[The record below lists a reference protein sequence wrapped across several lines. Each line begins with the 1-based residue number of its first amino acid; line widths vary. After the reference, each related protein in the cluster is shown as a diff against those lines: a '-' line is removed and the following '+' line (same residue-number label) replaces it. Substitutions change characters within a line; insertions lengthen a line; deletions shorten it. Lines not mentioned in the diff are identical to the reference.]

1 METEQADKVSDKGR
15 FRQTLIRVLIV
26 QVVALVL
33 LWALQAHY
41 NVM

>member
-1 METEQADKVSDKGR
+1 MAAVEPDKVTERNR
-15 FRQTLIRVLIV
+15 FRRTLVQVLIV

-41 NVM
+41 TVM

>member
-1 METEQADKVSDKGR
+1 MEADKAKKAADRER
-15 FRQTLIRVLIV
+15 FRKTLVRVLIV
-26 QVVALVL
+26 QVVTLVL

>member
-1 METEQADKVSDKGR
+1 MEANKAEKVTDRER
-15 FRQTLIRVLIV
+15 FRKTLVRVLIV
-26 QVVALVL
+26 QVVTLVL